1 MAYLH
6 GPLIAGLVL
15 AATAPIPAAAQPSQT
30 ICLKNKDVISAS
42 SSDGKTVAFRMR
54 DGHTYINQLN
64 GGCPSLK
71 SNDFTWEARLTEDIC
86 EYQQTLRVTG
96 SGEICRLGKFVSPLP
111 PGAKPAQ

>member
-15 AATAPIPAAAQPSQT
+15 AATAPAAAQPSQT

-42 SSDGKTVAFRMR
+42 SRDGKTVDFRMR
-54 DGHTYINQLN
+54 DGRTYTNQLN

-71 SNDFTWEARLTEDIC
+71 SNTFTWEARVTEDIC
-86 EYQQTLRVTG
+86 EYQQTLRVNG
-96 SGEICRLGKFVSPLP
+96 SGEICRLGKFMSPLP
-111 PGAKPAQ
+111 PGAKPAP